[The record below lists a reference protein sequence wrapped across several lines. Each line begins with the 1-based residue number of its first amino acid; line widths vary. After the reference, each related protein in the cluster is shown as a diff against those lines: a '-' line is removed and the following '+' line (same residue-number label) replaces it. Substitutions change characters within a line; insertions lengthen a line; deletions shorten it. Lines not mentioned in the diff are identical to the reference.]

1 MIRIKPLLYGMGLGV
16 ILCTLYFMTLI
27 PKTDYAKGFSAIKE
41 AIIMATTV
49 KPETFTELYFENH
62 TQLPDK
68 VTRLQ
73 KYSFSFT
80 IHNLEYQDMEYP
92 YTVYLQRDNEKTILT
107 QGSVSLKHDESKT
120 IQDTVGPF
128 KNLRT
133 KIVVELTNKNQIISY
148 WLDKADKTSPTSTP
162 SPSPTPLPSPTPT
175 PTPITVLPSP
185 VIPSTLPVIAM
196 PSIIQPKKDTQPC
209 FYPHRPLPFLIN
221 PSNNI
226 INISF
231 KIDNPKN
238 IYSIISY
245 EVYMNTNGQITQIDN
260 NQINL
265 KQNKAKTITKSYS
278 LTNPISLFK
287 NFVKLPTDNNYLYF
301 NIKLIQ

>member
-27 PKTDYAKGFSAIKE
+27 PKTDYAKGFSVIKE

-107 QGSVSLKHDESKT
+107 HGSVSLKQDESKT
-120 IQDTVGPF
+120 IENTIGPF

-148 WLDKADKTSPTSTP
+148 WLDQADKTSP
-162 SPSPTPLPSPTPT
+162 SPITALPSP
-175 PTPITVLPSP
+175 IVVLPSS
-185 VIPSTLPVIAM
+185 VIPSTLPVIAI
-196 PSIIQPKKDTQPC
+196 PSMVQPKKDTQPC
-209 FYPHRPLPFLIN
+209 FDPHRPLPFIIN
-221 PSNNI
+221 PSNKT
-226 INISF
+226 INFAF
-231 KIDNPKN
+231 KINNLKN
-238 IYSIISY
+238 IDSIISY
-245 EVYMNTNGQITQIDN
+245 EVYMDNNGQITQIDN
-260 NQINL
+260 NQISL
-265 KQNKAKTITKSYS
+265 KQNEVKTIIESYP
-278 LTNPISLFK
+278 LTNPISLSK
-287 NFVKLPTDNNYLYF
+287 NFVKLPTDNNYIYF
-301 NIKLIQ
+301 NLKLIQ